1 MFYAIYL
8 DMTEPHI
15 AHVRQ
20 REDGSYETQ
29 SIEEHCHNVAE
40 LARDFTYEDEDGMG
54 LKDLAYMA
62 GLLHDFG
69 KYRKD
74 FQRYICISS
83 GIDTASSYSP
93 KAPHAIVGAVEAV
106 RMYGSG
112 EEGAGEALALAIS
125 GHHRGL
131 YDLNPMKQK
140 LKLGDPRRWCD
151 ECERSSKVESR
162 DLSGY
167 APYDY
172 QMSVRMLFSALV
184 DADRID
190 TERYMSPETGKERTR
205 IQQSYDSM
213 ERLREMLRKRTDAF
227 RTGKDTPVNLARAH
241 FLKCCREH
249 GKSSDAGIYTLSL
262 PTGAGKTLSSMAW
275 ALEMAIRNGH
285 DRIIYV
291 IPYTSIITQTAD
303 TFRKIFGEQNILEHH
318 SEVVIDR
325 GDGEAEG
332 RLSRLQLLSE
342 NWDAPIILT
351 TNVQF
356 FESLFAANPSKCRK
370 VHSIANSVIVMDEAQ
385 ALPDDFL
392 SPILSAI
399 DSLAEGFHC
408 SLLLCTAT
416 QPIFG
421 TDLTRDEYEDEEQFF
436 EPLEIEGEVVPW
448 DKEHFA
454 PFDRVR
460 YHTEPTKISS
470 VDLAA
475 KLAKAESVLC
485 VVNSRKD
492 ATLLYQAL
500 IHTEGISRDQV
511 IHLSRMM
518 CSAHL
523 REKIQLIKDRMKKG
537 LPTKVISTQLIE
549 AGVDLDFPEVW
560 RAEAGLGSIIQAGGR
575 CNREGLRERGEVYVF
590 ALTDGGKPFG
600 AIARG
605 AEATAATLDTCPKAL
620 EDPTDPEVIREYYLQ
635 YFRRTTDFDVKGI
648 MDGECDFETVAERF
662 RLIDDSGA
670 RSVLVPYSEESRE
683 LSRKVLDRKLLSKR
697 DYHLMQEYSVS
708 LRERDYLEL
717 LRQGSIEEISQGEE
731 REILAVLTDSKCYDA
746 EAGVVLDNHWLE
758 ETLIK

>member
-1 MFYAIYL
+1 MI
-8 DMTEPHI
+8 EPHI

-20 REDGSYETQ
+20 REDGSYEIQT
-29 SIEEHCHNVAE
+29 IEEHCHNVAE
-40 LARDFTYEDEDGMG
+40 LARRFMYEDEESMG
-54 LKDLAYMA
+54 QKDLAYMA

-74 FQRYICISS
+74 FQRYISVSS
-83 GIDTASSYSP
+83 GIDTASSSSP

-106 RMYGSG
+106 RMYGCE

-131 YDLNPMKQK
+131 YDLNAMRQK
-140 LKLGDPRRWCD
+140 LKMGDPGRWCD

-167 APYDY
+167 DPYDY
-172 QMSVRMLFSALV
+172 QMSVRMLFSALI

-205 IQQSYDSM
+205 IHESYDSM
-213 ERLREMLRKRTDAF
+213 EHLREMLRERTDAF
-227 RTGKDTPVNLARAH
+227 RIGKDTPVNRARAH
-241 FLKCCREH
+241 FLKRCREH
-249 GKSSDAGIYTLSL
+249 GKSSYAGIYTLSL

-303 TFRKIFGEQNILEHH
+303 TFRRIFGEQNILEHH
-318 SEVVIDR
+318 SEVVLDR

-342 NWDAPIILT
+342 NWDAPIVLT

-356 FESLFAANPSKCRK
+356 FESLFAANPSRCRK

-399 DSLAEGFHC
+399 DSLVEGFHC

-421 TDLTRDEYEDEEQFF
+421 TDLTRDEYDDEGQFF
-436 EPLEIEGEVVPW
+436 DPLEIEGEVVPW

-475 KLAKAESVLC
+475 KLAKAESALC

-500 IHTEGISRDQV
+500 IHAEGISRDQV

-523 REKIQLIKDRMKKG
+523 REKIRLIKDRMKEG

-605 AEATAATLDTCPKAL
+605 AEATAATLQLCPTAIT
-620 EDPTDPEVIREYYLQ
+620 DPTAPQVIKEYYLQ

-648 MDGECDFETVAERF
+648 MDEECNSETVAERF

-670 RSVLVPYSEESRE
+670 RSVLVPYSEESRT
-683 LSRKVLDRKLLSKR
+683 LARKILDRELLTKR
-697 DYHLMQEYSVS
+697 DYHRLQEYSVS
-708 LRERDYLEL
+708 LRERDYMEL

-731 REILAVLTDSKCYDA
+731 REILAVLTDAKCYDA
-746 EAGVVLDNHWLE
+746 EAGVILDNHWLE